1 MSNQI
6 DSAVKKELVNDGL
19 AKIMGSWMWTGDTW
33 LTVESLIR
41 QEIANELDELCFA
54 CLGECGD
61 KVRLMRSFD
70 ERPKPFISNHT
81 FTVNQARIISNATLQ

>member
-6 DSAVKKELVNDGL
+6 DSAVKKELVNSGL
-19 AKIMGSWMWTGDTW
+19 AKILGSWMWTGDSWQTI
-33 LTVESLIR
+33 ESLVR
-41 QEIANELDELCFA
+41 QQIAMELDEPCFE
-54 CLGECGD
+54 GNCGG

-81 FTVNQARIISNATLQ
+81 FTENNQ